1 MGLPGAG
8 RLSKNLNWRE
18 LGVGFGAPQ
27 CGPLAVDMPPARPS
41 CPSPVSNLSSS
52 SGGASFF
59 SCETKWRRS
68 PARVVGSW

>member
-27 CGPLAVDMPPARPS
+27 CGPLAVDMPPA
-41 CPSPVSNLSSS
+41 LDLL
-52 SGGASFF
+52 A
-59 SCETKWRRS
+59 
-68 PARVVGSW
+68 PAP